1 MARLFNICFI
11 ALTKGVILNVC
22 EIPNPKIEAN
32 LGQPG
37 KESDVHVYKI
47 RGEV

>member
-1 MARLFNICFI
+1 VKSPIQRGEDENR
-11 ALTKGVILNVC
+11 
-22 EIPNPKIEAN
+22 IEAN